1 MDERREILDYLWK
14 NGIVPTPDELDKII
28 KNGGIEYVK
37 GRMEK
42 RREKVDEIE
51 IIKSREY
58 FEATSGKS
66 DSFKKLFQDRY
77 VKIKKIL
84 QSRVSVTSA
93 VDIEF
98 AKSHEG
104 EVTIIAMVMGVRES
118 KYGYVLELEDL
129 TGSIVAYIDQNLGQL
144 ILPDDI
150 IALKGNLKNG
160 KLYVKEITYPGVD
173 NAQKKEKVIDSEN
186 AIAFISDTHVGSK
199 MFMEIQFKKFLEWL
213 NTSETGKKVKYLIIN
228 GDLVDGIGI
237 YPGQERDLEIDDIYE
252 QYSKLSKLFEG
263 LRQDIRVFMIPG
275 NHDLVR
281 IAEPQPSLSKEIR
294 SLFGEN
300 FQFLS
305 NPAYISIEGIKIL
318 LYHGMSLNDLMDLIK
333 GMKYDNVLRMME
345 ELLKRRHLAPFYGKN
360 VPIAPIPEDFMVIE
374 EIPDIFVTG
383 HIHVHRAGIYH
394 GVLLLNASAWQRQTD
409 YQKMH
414 NFIPDPCKVTLKFL
428 NKPGF
433 TVVDFK

>member
-14 NGIVPTPDELDKII
+14 NGIAPTPDELDKII
-28 KNGGIEYVK
+28 KNGGIEYLK

-42 RREKVDEIE
+42 RRDKVDEIE

-84 QSRVSVTSA
+84 QSRVFVTSA

-129 TGSIVAYIDQNLGQL
+129 TGSIIAYIDQSLGQL

-199 MFMEIQFKKFLEWL
+199 MFMESQFKKFLEWL
-213 NTSETGKKVKYLIIN
+213 NT
-228 GDLVDGIGI
+228 
-237 YPGQERDLEIDDIYE
+237 
-252 QYSKLSKLFEG
+252 
-263 LRQDIRVFMIPG
+263 
-275 NHDLVR
+275 
-281 IAEPQPSLSKEIR
+281 
-294 SLFGEN
+294 
-300 FQFLS
+300 
-305 NPAYISIEGIKIL
+305 
-318 LYHGMSLNDLMDLIK
+318 
-333 GMKYDNVLRMME
+333 
-345 ELLKRRHLAPFYGKN
+345 
-360 VPIAPIPEDFMVIE
+360 
-374 EIPDIFVTG
+374 
-383 HIHVHRAGIYH
+383 
-394 GVLLLNASAWQRQTD
+394 
-409 YQKMH
+409 
-414 NFIPDPCKVTLKFL
+414 
-428 NKPGF
+428 
-433 TVVDFK
+433 